1 MKLCGFEVIAAGR
14 NRGPAEGGGDRSP
27 EAIAPTSRE
36 VSA

>member
-14 NRGPAEGGGDRSP
+14 KRGPAEGGNRSP